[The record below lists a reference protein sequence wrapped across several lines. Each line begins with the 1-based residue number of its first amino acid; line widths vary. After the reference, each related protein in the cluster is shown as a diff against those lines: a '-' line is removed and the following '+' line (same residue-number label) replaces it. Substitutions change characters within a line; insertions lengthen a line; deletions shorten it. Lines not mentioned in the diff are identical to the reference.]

1 MFIIDH
7 TSGYVSITN
16 QAAINATETVKE
28 KLNFEMEAQSQGVG
42 IKGYHT
48 DNGIFNA
55 SEFEEELL
63 KNQQKINFSGAGASY
78 KNGVSERAI
87 KAVVSMASTM
97 LMHAALICPEN
108 TLSTDI
114 WPMEMNYSVWV
125 YNWISNM

>member
-28 KLNFEMEAQSQGVG
+28 KLNFEREAQSQGVA

-108 TLSTDI
+108 TLSTDL
-114 WPMEMNYSVWV
+114 
-125 YNWISNM
+125 